1 MEKHI
6 AVTFGRAAGITKGH
20 QKVFEKVANIAKE
33 HGGTAHIHLSKTQD
47 AKKNPLSHD
56 DKVGLA
62 KKMMPHLAHHI
73 ESDDKVK
80 TPFHMLAKHSDPE
93 ATLHMVAGGDR
104 VKEYQDK
111 FDKYNGKDYHFK
123 KIIVHNAGERTDG
136 VSGTHLRNLAT
147 ANNFHEFKK
156 HVPTTAKE
164 SHAKEMFTKI
174 RDKMV
179 TESYQKTLGSF
190 LLEDTKQY
198 DGDVTE
204 IQPSDKKPQR
214 KLLTIKNKVIINP
227 DFSTYQAKTH
237 KDTKDPDTSLPLDNI
252 NTNGGRT
259 MSSTSAFASGSNV

>member
-6 AVTFGRAAGITKGH
+6 ALTFGRAAGITKGH
-20 QKVFEKVANIAKE
+20 QKVFEKVAALAKE

-56 DKVGLA
+56 DKVSLA
-62 KKMMPHLAHHI
+62 KKMMPHLADHI
-73 ESDDKVK
+73 ESDPTVK

-93 ATLHMVAGGDR
+93 ATVHMVAGGDR

-111 FDKYNGKDYHFK
+111 FDKYNGKDYHYK

-147 ANNFHEFKK
+147 AGNYDEFKK

-164 SHAKEMFTKI
+164 AHTKEMFGKI
-174 RDKMV
+174 RDKLLSENY
-179 TESYQKTLGSF
+179 TKTLST
-190 LLEDTKQY
+190 LILESTDMP
-198 DGDVTE
+198 E
-204 IQPSDKKPQR
+204 DKPKR
-214 KLLTIKNKVIINP
+214 KLLSIKNKIIVNP

-237 KDTKDPDTSLPLDNI
+237 KDLTDPDTALPLD
-252 NTNGGRT
+252 TTAAGKTLTPG
-259 MSSTSAFASGSNV
+259 SSSMTTGQSI

>member
-6 AVTFGRAAGITKGH
+6 AVTFGRASGITKGH
-20 QKVFEKVANIAKE
+20 QKVFEKTAALAKE
-33 HGGTAHIHLSKTQD
+33 HGGTAHIHLSKSHD

-123 KIIVHNAGERTDG
+123 KIIVHNAGERNDG

-164 SHAKEMFTKI
+164 SHAKEMFNKI

-179 TESYQKTLGSF
+179 TESYRKTLSSL
-190 LLEDTKQY
+190 LLEAPNNY
-198 DGDVTE
+198 DGDITT
-204 IQPSDKKPQR
+204 IQPIEKQNQR
-214 KLLTIKNKVIINP
+214 KLLSIKNKIIINP

-252 NTNGGRT
+252 NTSGGKT
-259 MSSTSAFASGSNV
+259 LSSTSAFSSGSNN